1 MECNYLIN
9 RQPVFGQ
16 QLNVVGYEVR
26 TCPIVEKGSD
36 SGSADAER
44 VLFTMFTET
53 MLDDI
58 VGNHDCFMNLT
69 ASGLAANLW
78 KLVPQERV
86 VLGFFDP
93 FEPSSVVANGLVS
106 CVAHGYRFALSSALS
121 PASLE
126 FIGNRAY
133 AIRID
138 ATAHPP
144 EEIERRVQELRR
156 YNAKLLAVN
165 VDTYDDLEFCK
176 SLSFDFYAG
185 RFVSRSGSHM
195 REIPVN
201 RLAMLRVL
209 AKLQQPDM
217 EMSEL
222 DKIISQD
229 VSLTFKL
236 LRYANSAAVGLPR
249 KVSSTGH
256 AVRLIGMDMLR
267 NWTRILLLS
276 AVEDRPRE
284 LMTIALVRARMCERL
299 SASLKDAPKDSFFSA
314 GLLSVLDA
322 LLDCPMEKA
331 LAELPLVDEVREALI
346 HKAGQIGQALR
357 CTIAYERADWDE
369 VQFYGLPQ
377 LPIRDIYMEAI
388 SWAKQVTS
396 GLLS

>member
-1 MECNYLIN
+1 MDCNYLIS

-16 QLNVVGYEVR
+16 QLNVVGYEVQ
-26 TCPIVEKGSD
+26 TCPIMSNESEAAP
-36 SGSADAER
+36 ADAER
-44 VLFTMFTET
+44 ALFTMFTDA

-58 VGNHDCFMNLT
+58 VGNHTCFMNLT
-69 ASGLAANLW
+69 AAGLAENLW
-78 KLVPQERV
+78 KLVPRKRV
-86 VLGFFDP
+86 VLGFLQEFG
-93 FEPSSVVANGLVS
+93 PSSDEANGLVS
-106 CVAHGYRFALSSALS
+106 CVANGYRFVLSGDIST
-121 PASLE
+121 ASLE
-126 FIGNRAY
+126 FIGNRAH
-133 AIRID
+133 AIRVD
-138 ATAHPP
+138 AMANPP
-144 EEIERRVQELRR
+144 EELEKRVQELRR
-156 YNAKLLAVN
+156 YNTKLLAVN

-176 SLSFDFYAG
+176 TLGFDFYAG
-185 RFVSRSGSHM
+185 RFVSRTGSHV

-201 RLAMLRVL
+201 RLTMMRIL

-236 LRYANSAAVGLPR
+236 LRYANSAAIGLSR

-267 NWTRILLLS
+267 NWTRVLLLS
-276 AVEDRPRE
+276 SVEDKPRE

-299 SASLKDAPKDSFFSA
+299 SASLKNVQKDSFFSA

-322 LLDCPMEKA
+322 LLDCPMETA
-331 LAELPLVDEVREALI
+331 LAELPLVDEVREGLI

-357 CTIAYERADWDE
+357 CTIAYERADWEE

-377 LPIRDIYMEAI
+377 LPIRDIYMEAL